1 MAGHWRYRRAR
12 VVSWHARIVISC
24 VRTAMWRPVWGMTN
38 KLQNHTLSRP
48 HIARRSENMQKLR
61 DTLFPILLSFLR
73 ISVTQLVPC
82 EGHRTH
88 GHGRSAE
95 NTDDPQRIVKTLACR
110 GETVEQLLLT
120 LRGTF
125 FFSNAAVFGPRLI
138 LRHQQGASFLWGPTV
153 PFAICKKCAII
164 ITRLEEITV

>member
-1 MAGHWRYRRAR
+1 MAGHWRYRRAH

-125 FFSNAAVFGPRLI
+125 FFPMQLFLD
-138 LRHQQGASFLWGPTV
+138 QGWYCGTSREHRSSEAQLCPLQYV
-153 PFAICKKCAII
+153 
-164 ITRLEEITV
+164 RNVL